1 MGEIID
7 KVKGKAKQI
16 EGILKGD
23 KALQYEGEIDEAKGN
38 FKGVVNKVADAAHN
52 AVDAVKEKVKKL

>member
-16 EGILKGD
+16 QGILTGD
-23 KALQYEGEIDEAKGN
+23 KDRQNEGELDEARGQVQ
-38 FKGVVNKVADAAHN
+38 GVVNQVEDAVHDAAE
-52 AVDAVKEKVKKL
+52 AVKQAVKKI